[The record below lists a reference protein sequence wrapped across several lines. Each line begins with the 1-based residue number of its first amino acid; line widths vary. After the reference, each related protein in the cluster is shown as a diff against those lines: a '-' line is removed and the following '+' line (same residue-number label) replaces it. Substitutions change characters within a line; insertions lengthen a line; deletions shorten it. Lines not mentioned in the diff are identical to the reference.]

1 MGRVA
6 KSQWEFGELFPSAA
20 THRVLSVSELTGQV
34 KRLLES
40 QIGRVWVTGEVS
52 NLRVQSSGH
61 AYFTLKDAGAQLSCV
76 LFRGQG
82 AAQRDLLAD
91 GRKVRLEGELSVY
104 EPRGQYQLIV
114 AKVEPEGLGALQLA
128 FEKLKQKLQAEG
140 LFDSARKRPIP
151 RLPRRIG
158 VVTST
163 TGAALRD
170 VVHVI
175 RRRHPALELVLAGCR
190 VQGTGAAEEIA
201 RAIGRL
207 NEFHATRAGAEE
219 GLDLILVTRGGG
231 SLEDLWAFNEE
242 VVARAIVASGLPVI
256 SAVGHEIDFTIAD
269 FVADLRAATPSAAA
283 ELITEGAMATRQ
295 FLAATRERLIQA
307 GRRRLLAEQEE
318 LERWQ
323 GRLDRVHPR
332 RRFETG
338 AQRVDELAERMG
350 RAGRAQWRGIAG
362 RFRMLGD
369 RWRRVRPRQVLF
381 RRAEVLARLA
391 ASLRDRVRLG
401 RESRRQ
407 RLSGLAERLR
417 LLSPQHVLARGYSI
431 TLDAESGRILR
442 RAASTRLGQR
452 LRTRLAEGEVW
463 SRVAED

>member
-6 KSQWEFGELFPSAA
+6 KSQWEFGELFPPAA
-20 THRVLSVSELTGQV
+20 TRRVLSVSELTGQV

-40 QIGRVWVTGEVS
+40 QLGRVWVAGEVS

-91 GRKVRLEGELSVY
+91 GRKVRLEGEVSVY

-114 AKVEPEGLGALQLA
+114 TTVEPEGLGALQQA
-128 FEKLKQKLQAEG
+128 FERLKQKLQAEG
-140 LFDSARKRPIP
+140 LFDPARKRPIP

-158 VVTST
+158 VVTSP

-170 VVHVI
+170 VIHVI
-175 RRRHPALELVLAGCR
+175 RRRNPALELVLAGCR

-201 RAIGRL
+201 RAIARL
-207 NEFHATRAGAEE
+207 NEFHARQANGSG

-242 VVARAIVASGLPVI
+242 VVARAIAASALPVI
-256 SAVGHEIDFTIAD
+256 SAVGHEIDFTIGD

-295 FLAATRERLIQA
+295 FLAAARDRLILA
-307 GRRRLLAEQEE
+307 GQRRLLGEREE
-318 LERWQ
+318 LERWE
-323 GRLDRVHPR
+323 GRLNRVHPR
-332 RRFETG
+332 RRLETG
-338 AQRVDELAERMG
+338 AQRLDELAERMG

-369 RWRRVRPRQVLF
+369 RWRRVRPRQALME
-381 RRAEVLARLA
+381 RREVLARLA
-391 ASLRDRVRLG
+391 ATLRERAQAG
-401 RESRRQ
+401 RDARRQ
-407 RLSGLAERLR
+407 ALQELGGRLR

-442 RAASTRLGQR
+442 QASATRPGQL
-452 LRTRLAEGEVW
+452 LRTRLAEGEVR
-463 SRVAED
+463 SRVGEE